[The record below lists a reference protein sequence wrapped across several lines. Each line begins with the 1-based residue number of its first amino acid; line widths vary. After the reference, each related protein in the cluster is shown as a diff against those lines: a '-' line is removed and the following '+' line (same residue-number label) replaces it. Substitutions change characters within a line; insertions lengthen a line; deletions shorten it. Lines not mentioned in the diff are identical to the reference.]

1 MMLTIPFVLYAI
13 FRYLYLVQVKHAGG
27 APEEILL
34 SDHPLQIAILLW
46 ALAVLAVFYLFP
58 A

>member
-1 MMLTIPFVLYAI
+1 MHLPVS
-13 FRYLYLVQVKHAGG
+13 YLVQVKHAGG

-34 SDHPLQIAILLW
+34 SDRPLQIAILFW